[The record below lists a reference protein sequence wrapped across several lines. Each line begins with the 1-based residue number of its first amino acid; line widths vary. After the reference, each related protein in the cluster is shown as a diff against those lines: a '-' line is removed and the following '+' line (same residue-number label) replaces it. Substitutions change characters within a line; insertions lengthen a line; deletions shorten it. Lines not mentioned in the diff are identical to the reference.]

1 MPSRNIA
8 ASRSGGPV
16 VRPYAPPLPR
26 QPDLSAGKCSSP
38 KAKPGWWTSRDQR
51 EREAAIWACR
61 SCPVLGACRE
71 WSLSLPVT
79 DTSVYGGM
87 TANERARARRGRAA
101 TAVATMGPQR
111 SGGP

>member
-1 MPSRNIA
+1 MPR
-8 ASRSGGPV
+8 RHTEHSGGPV
-16 VRPYAPPLPR
+16 VRLYSPVLPH

-61 SCPVLGACRE
+61 SCPVLAACRE

-79 DTSVYGGM
+79 DMSVYG
-87 TANERARARRGRAA
+87 
-101 TAVATMGPQR
+101 P
-111 SGGP
+111 